1 MKSGNVATSRTK
13 SLVKSLIGL
22 GAAAVVAAVVWPG
35 ALDRVIPGAG
45 GRAAALRSYLP
56 SPLAS
61 SLPSYA
67 TAPTASAPAGQS
79 GAGPATAANGQ
90 PGRPAGG
97 GAQGPGG
104 GRPPAPVILD
114 KAVRGPM
121 AVILDAVGVV
131 QPIATVALKSRV
143 DAQIQE
149 VLVADGATV
158 KQGDIL
164 AQLDARQIEA
174 QIKQA
179 EASLARNQTTLEQAQ
194 RDVGRYEE
202 LVSRNSGTRV
212 NLDNAKTQVA
222 AAKALMMGDTAQ
234 IDNLKVQLTYY
245 TIRAPISG
253 RIGTFNVKAGNIIRS
268 GDNNTTG
275 TLATIVQTKP
285 IYVAFSV
292 PQRLLSE
299 LQTAVING
307 GAVVEALPQGAKVAS
322 KGRIAFVDNAIDS
335 ATGTVTIRA
344 EFENSD
350 ERLWAG
356 QLCNLRINLRTE
368 DEIVSVPREATQSG
382 QIGNFVYVIENGV
395 ARVRQVTIG
404 RTQDGRDIVTKGLNG
419 GEAVVVEG
427 ALGLVNGS
435 RVEARPSSAK
445 RDS

>member
-1 MKSGNVATSRTK
+1 MKSGKVAWSF
-13 SLVKSLIGL
+13 LGL
-22 GAAAVVAAVVWPG
+22 GAAAVAAAVVWPG
-35 ALDRVIPGAG
+35 QADRVVPGAG
-45 GRAAALRSYLP
+45 ERAAALRNHLP
-56 SPLAS
+56 SALVG
-61 SLPSYA
+61 SLPAYGQA
-67 TAPTASAPAGQS
+67 AAPPA
-79 GAGPATAANGQ
+79 AGGRPTAANGQ
-90 PGRPAGG
+90 SGRP
-97 GAQGPGG
+97 QSGPGG
-104 GRPPAPVILD
+104 GAGGPASRPPAPVVLD

-121 AVILDAVGVV
+121 AVIVDAVGTV

-158 KQGDIL
+158 KQGQIL
-164 AQLDARQIEA
+164 ARLDSRQIEA

-202 LVSRNSGTRV
+202 LLSKNSGTRV
-212 NLDNAKTQVA
+212 NLDNARTQVA

-234 IDNLKVQLTYY
+234 IENLKVQLTYY
-245 TIRAPISG
+245 TIRAPIPG

-268 GDNNTTG
+268 GDNAATG

-292 PQRLLSE
+292 PQRLLGE
-299 LQTAVING
+299 LRTAVSNG
-307 GAVVEALPQGAKVAS
+307 GAAVEALPQGASAAS
-322 KGRIAFVDNAIDS
+322 KGKIAFVDNAIDS
-335 ATGTVTIRA
+335 ATGTVTVRA
-344 EFENSD
+344 EFENDD

-368 DEIVSVPREATQSG
+368 QDVVSVPREATQAG

-395 ARVRQVTIG
+395 ARVRQVTVG
-404 RTQDGRDIVTKGLNG
+404 RTQDGRDVVTKGLEG
-419 GEAVVVEG
+419 GETVVIEG
-427 ALGLVNGS
+427 ALALVNGS
-435 RVEARPSSAK
+435 RVEPRPSASK